1 MALRVRRFDGIAI
14 VPFIDIMLVLT
25 VLTLSLSTFISQG
38 EIPVDLPN
46 AKAQEYKQVS
56 PLIITVSKEG
66 EIYIDSQKTNLE
78 LLEKTILS
86 KPKETPIVLK
96 ADKKSSF
103 ESFTAVFSILSANAF
118 KKVSIVT
125 LKG

>member
-66 EIYIDSQKTNLE
+66 EIYIDSQKTDLE
-78 LLEKTILS
+78 LLEKVLS
-86 KPKETPIVLK
+86 AKPKDTQIVLK

>member
-1 MALRVRRFDGIAI
+1 MALKVRRFDGIAI

-46 AKAQEYKQVS
+46 AKSQEYKQVS

-66 EIYIDSQKTNLE
+66 EIFLDSERTELAMLE
-78 LLEKTILS
+78 SALS
-86 KPKETPIVLK
+86 STPKDTPIVLK

-103 ESFTAVFSILSANAF
+103 ESFTAIFSILNANAF
-118 KKVSIVT
+118 KKISIVT

>member
-78 LLEKTILS
+78 LLEKTLLS